1 MEINFSNEKFKMK
14 LNGNFKF
21 DYCFTKFQNSFKKSN
36 AGRLLL
42 IVTRGVY
49 YLKTKQKIYWFTKTR
64 DQPEQTK
71 M

>member
-1 MEINFSNEKFKMK
+1 MEI
-14 LNGNFKF
+14 LNF
-21 DYCFTKFQNSFKKSN
+21 DYCFRSFQNKKQRGASTFNCN

-49 YLKTKQKIYWFTKTR
+49 YLKTKNKNYTDSRKQEIVMS
-64 DQPEQTK
+64 K